1 MSSLSLVPPGCSGR
15 RRGWGSGD
23 GCCEAVAEEAGGV
36 GRSTGS
42 ALAVDAI
49 LGARVRRVGL

>member
-23 GCCEAVAEEAGGV
+23 GCCEAAAEEAGGV

-42 ALAVDAI
+42 TLAVDVI